1 VWFGDAE
8 QARRLARDSNEYAAK
23 LVADYPGRF
32 GSFATLTLPDID
44 GSLRELEYA
53 IDVLKADGVMLFT
66 SYDDKWLGDPFFAPL
81 FEELNRRQLVVFVHP
96 TTNACC
102 ANLLPGISSA
112 EIEYGTD
119 TTRAIVRMVYGG
131 AAKLYPNVRLIFSHG
146 GGTMPFLIGRFVDR
160 VARPQESG
168 EKQQHDFQAEVSKFF
183 YDTAQTFNPV
193 PMTALK
199 HVVPTSQILFGTDYP
214 YRSSVENT
222 SGLVAGHA
230 FDAKEL
236 EMIKNQNARMLLPRI
251 RKLGEL
257 HGLLK

>member
-1 VWFGDAE
+1 
-8 QARRLARDSNEYAAK
+8 
-23 LVADYPGRF
+23 
-32 GSFATLTLPDID
+32 
-44 GSLRELEYA
+44 
-53 IDVLKADGVMLFT
+53 
-66 SYDDKWLGDPFFAPL
+66 
-81 FEELNRRQLVVFVHP
+81 
-96 TTNACC
+96 
-102 ANLLPGISSA
+102 
-112 EIEYGTD
+112 
-119 TTRAIVRMVYGG
+119 
-131 AAKLYPNVRLIFSHG
+131 
-146 GGTMPFLIGRFVDR
+146 
-160 VARPQESG
+160 
-168 EKQQHDFQAEVSKFF
+168 VSKFF

-222 SGLVAGHA
+222 SGLVAGNA